1 MHQLRLNG
9 PREWLTMT
17 LGIGLLMFP
26 ALMICI
32 FIGFPIAFSLIGVS
46 LFFGYFRFGD
56 LLVHQLVAK
65 VDDLASYYVLSAVP
79 LFIFMGCMMERSG
92 IAEKL
97 FEAIHLFTRRL
108 PGGLAIGTILLC
120 VIFAA
125 ASGVVGAAEAVVG
138 MLVIPVMM
146 RHNYNKELISGTIC
160 AGGSLGTIIPPSVLV
175 VIMSP
180 IAGVGV
186 GNLFVG
192 IMLPGLL
199 LAGLYLLYIVVRC
212 VIWPEDAPM
221 PPIDPATEPSFTA
234 KLVIILTSMVP
245 LFVLIFS
252 VLGTIMLGWA
262 TATEAAAMGAAGTIL
277 LTILY
282 GTYSNAILKEAFLK
296 TLQITAMILT
306 IVLGGMMFAGV
317 FVALGGIS
325 SVRNAF
331 EAANLGPWGT
341 MAIMMGLTFVAGFV
355 LEFISIMI
363 IILPVAVA
371 ILRSMGVDDVWFCIM
386 FLVVIQT
393 SYLTPPMAPAIF
405 FLRGI
410 SPPEIR
416 LADMYKGVVPF
427 IVLHFVCLGLIM
439 VFPDFA
445 LKLPQV
451 LFDYVP
457 KGTPG

>member
-1 MHQLRLNG
+1 
-9 PREWLTMT
+9 MT
-17 LGIGLLMFP
+17 LGIGLMMFP
-26 ALMICI
+26 VLMICI
-32 FIGFPIAFSLIGVS
+32 FIGIPVAFSLIGVS
-46 LFFGYFRFGD
+46 LFFGLYRFGD
-56 LLVHQLVAK
+56 LLVHQLVSK
-65 VDDLASYYVLSAVP
+65 VDEIASYYVLSAVP
-79 LFIFMGCMMERSG
+79 LFIFMGCLMERSG

-97 FEAIHLFTRRL
+97 FEAIHLFTRKL

-138 MLVIPVMM
+138 MLVIPVML
-146 RHNYNKELISGTIC
+146 RHHYNKELISGVIC
-160 AGGSLGTIIPPSVLV
+160 AGGSLGTIIPPSVVV

-212 VIWPEDAPM
+212 TLWPNDAPVLTLDPED
-221 PPIDPATEPSFTA
+221 EPSFIQ
-234 KLVIILTSMVP
+234 KLGIIATSLVP

-262 TATEAAAMGAAGTIL
+262 TATEAAAMGAAGTVL
-277 LTILY
+277 LTLQY
-282 GTYSNAILKEAFLK
+282 GSFSLAVLKESFLK
-296 TLQITAMILT
+296 TLQVTAMILT
-306 IVLGGMMFAGV
+306 ILLGGIMFAGV

-331 EAANLGPWGT
+331 VAWDLGPWAT
-341 MAIMMGLTFVAGFV
+341 MAVMMALTFVAGFV

-363 IILPVAVA
+363 IILPVAMA
-371 ILRSMGVDDVWFCIM
+371 ILRSMGVDGVWFCIM

-416 LADMYKGVVPF
+416 LVDMYKGVVPF
-427 IVLHFVCLGLIM
+427 IILHFVCLGLIM
-439 VFPDFA
+439 AFPDIA
-445 LKLPQV
+445 LLLPQV

-457 KGTPG
+457 KGTPW

>member
-1 MHQLRLNG
+1 M
-9 PREWLTMT
+9 MT
-17 LGIGLLMFP
+17 LGIGLMMFP

-32 FIGFPIAFSLIGVS
+32 FIGFPVAFSLMGVAVA
-46 LFFGYFRFGD
+46 FGYYRFGD
-56 LLVHQLVAK
+56 VLVHQLVAK
-65 VDDLASYYVLSAVP
+65 VDDVASYYVLSAVP
-79 LFIFMGCMMERSG
+79 LFIFMGCLLERSG

-97 FEAIHLFTRRL
+97 FEAIHLFTRKL
-108 PGGLAIGTILLC
+108 PGGLAIGTVLLC

-138 MLVIPVMM
+138 MLVISVML
-146 RHNYNKELISGTIC
+146 RHGYDKGLISGTIC
-160 AGGSLGTIIPPSVLV
+160 AGGSLGTIIPPSVVV
-175 VIMSP
+175 VILSP

-199 LAGLYLLYIVVRC
+199 LAGLYIVYIVGRC
-212 VIWPEDAPM
+212 TIWPEDGPVL
-221 PPIDPATEPSFTA
+221 PPPEVEPTIIE
-234 KLVIILTSMVP
+234 KLEIIVTSLLP
-245 LFVLIFS
+245 LGMLIFS

-262 TATEAAAMGAAGTIL
+262 TPTEAAAMGAAGTIV
-277 LTILY
+277 LTIIY
-282 GTYSNAILKEAFLK
+282 RTFSFAILQESFLK

-306 IVLGGMMFAGV
+306 ILLGGMMFAGV

-331 EAANLGPWGT
+331 EAASLGVWST
-341 MAIMMGLTFVAGFV
+341 MLIFMAITFIAGFV

-363 IILPVAVA
+363 IIVPVAMAVM
-371 ILRSMGVDDVWFCIM
+371 RSMGVDDVWYSIM

-416 LADMYKGVVPF
+416 LADMYRGVVPF
-427 IVLHFVCLGLIM
+427 IILHFVCLGLIM
-439 VFPDFA
+439 AFPDLA
-445 LKLPQV
+445 LKLPQM